1 MKQLWVLA
9 RKEVKL
15 AFRDVGGIV
24 TMLVTPLVLTLVI
37 SAAFGGSGAAVL
49 SDIPVLLLNRDQ
61 GPFSEDLIAFFGG
74 EDVKELV
81 ALELVSNEAAARARV
96 NADEVAAL
104 VIIPEDFSEHVFPL
118 AAEVERRSGL
128 DLLSLS
134 PDDDL
139 STAQQVAIAQIFIEL
154 QQADAEPTVVEIYA
168 SPDWR
173 ISTNV
178 VKSIV
183 RQSIEILNL
192 QVQGISTV
200 IRHLMASELTDD
212 DTGFDASE
220 TFGMGSGFEMGADNV
235 AALPVDV
242 TVVSRSGRSFNWI
255 SYTAASMSVLFLMF
269 AVTSGGR
276 TLLAERAMGT
286 LPRLLTS
293 PVPAMV
299 ILSGKMAGIV
309 LTGLLQ
315 MVILWAATGLIGAYW
330 GPVPATLVSIVALV
344 ICASGVGA
352 LISAWSKHQGQA
364 SAIGTAVTLV
374 GAAASGSFVPRSG
387 LPAWVQ
393 RVSLLTP
400 NAWGIEIFSR
410 LQLGRRLVDI
420 LPLLGGVLV
429 LTVVYYALALVG
441 FRRQFD

>member
-9 RKEVKL
+9 WKEVRL

-24 TMLVTPLVLTLVI
+24 MMLVTPLVLTLVI
-37 SAAFGGSGAAVL
+37 GAAFGGGGTAIL
-49 SDIPVLLLNRDQ
+49 SDIPVLLLDRDQ
-61 GPFSEDLIAFFGG
+61 GPFSQDLISFFSG
-74 EDVKELV
+74 EDVGKLV
-81 ALELVSNEAAARARV
+81 ALELVSDEAAARARV

-104 VIIPEDFSEHVFPL
+104 VVIPEDFSERVFPL
-118 AAEVERRSGL
+118 ASEVERRVGL

-134 PDDDL
+134 PDDVL
-139 STAQQVAIAQIFIEL
+139 TPAQQAAIAQAYVEL
-154 QQADAEPTVVEIYA
+154 QEAPVDPTIVEIYA

-192 QVQGISTV
+192 QVQGISIIV
-200 IRHLMASELTDD
+200 RHIAVSEVTEEGAELDASELFAME
-212 DTGFDASE
+212 GEPAI
-220 TFGMGSGFEMGADNV
+220 GAGDV
-235 AALPVDV
+235 GALPIDV

-255 SYTAASMSVLFLMF
+255 SYMAVSMSVLFLMF

-293 PVPAMV
+293 PVPGV
-299 ILSGKMAGIV
+299 VVLSGKMAGIV
-309 LTGLLQ
+309 LVGLLQ
-315 MVILWAATGLIGAYW
+315 MIILWAASSLIGAYW
-330 GPVPATLVSIVALV
+330 GAVPATLVSIIVLV

-352 LISAWSKHQGQA
+352 LISAWSKHPGQA
-364 SAIGTAVTLV
+364 GAIGSAVTLIGSAV
-374 GAAASGSFVPRSG
+374 SGTFFPRSG
-387 LPAWVQ
+387 LPTWVQ
-393 RVSLLTP
+393 KLSLVTP

-410 LQLGRRLVDI
+410 LQLGQRLADV
-420 LPLLGGVLV
+420 LPQLAGVLL
-429 LTVVYYALALVG
+429 LTVLYYAVALVG
-441 FRRQFD
+441 FRRQFE